1 MRNRKNLNSGDYD
14 DMKSK
19 DEYIV
24 EIRDLCSRNGSF
36 SLETLSVLT
45 SLFESLSGQP
55 PTVGRDRFRADHHQW
70 LDSLDAFEHKHQFLK
85 RTEDGQ
91 SYMLNPYALPLI
103 GVARAVSLLDIME
116 KIYQNLKQLY
126 LDYLHEPIEAVT
138 LIDNIDGYDI
148 NQKEDREG
156 LLEGLYYLRELHRA
170 FTGISSNFPYAVDSE
185 VSIAES
191 VLRNDSMGGIIME
204 YFKTHYAK
212 PISPSSPDL
221 SMLMGGDKT
230 KMQGLIVDPGFVHHR
245 KIQTV
250 LMEQGTQIIN
260 QHISQIS
267 PNTPEWQKNTVIDI
281 IYTRILI
288 DFCKVN
294 KIKPLEEVLLD
305 RCGHLF
311 CSIVKLEPNR
321 DIYDKQRVILEC
333 KPLEG
338 SDLNVELHVTTCR
351 LKSTLKSNLYQQGG
365 EFAVIAE
372 HYELDG
378 NRLIF
383 HPLLIGIPYIG
394 DVETRDLSWTRTY
407 NNFYNI
413 HVEYFEEFSK
423 VKETEMPENF
433 DEMKDI
439 KEKVFKAAL
448 GKILS
453 ESTPKDWGGETSDF
467 VTSHL
472 HINGTRV
479 RAAFLLKGPAS
490 FNPMKVKHLG
500 TNGDQ
505 IIRLAREPADVLV
518 VQHCH
523 DITSAV
529 VEMLKVFAT
538 QPSNPRHYCVI
549 DGRESLRLLK
559 AYNLKEWALNESKIQ

>member
-1 MRNRKNLNSGDYD
+1 
-14 DMKSK
+14 MKSK
-19 DEYIV
+19 DDYIV

-36 SLETLSVLT
+36 SSEARSVLT

-55 PTVGRDRFRADHHQW
+55 PTVERARFRADHHQW

-103 GVARAVSLLDIME
+103 DVARAVSLLDNME

-148 NQKEDREG
+148 NQKEDREE
-156 LLEGLYYLRELHRA
+156 LLEGLYYLKELHQA
-170 FTGISSNFPYAVDSE
+170 FSSIARNFPYAEDSE

-191 VLRNDSMGGIIME
+191 VLRIDSMGGIILD

-212 PISPSSPDL
+212 PVSPSSPDL
-221 SMLMGGDKT
+221 SMFSGGDET
-230 KMQGLIVDPGFVHHR
+230 KLTSADNGLIVDPGFVHHR

-250 LMEQGTQIIN
+250 LLEQGTRIIN
-260 QHISQIS
+260 QQISQIS

-281 IYTRILI
+281 IYTRVLI
-288 DFCKVN
+288 HFCKVN
-294 KIKPLEEVLLD
+294 TIKTLEQVLLD
-305 RCGHLF
+305 RCGLLF
-311 CSIVKLEPNR
+311 CSIVKLKPNR

-333 KPLEG
+333 KPLDD
-338 SDLNVELHVTTCR
+338 SDLNVELPVTASR
-351 LKSTLKSNLYQQGG
+351 LKSTLKSQLYRGG

-372 HYELDG
+372 HYKLDG

-383 HPLLIGIPYIG
+383 HPLLIGFPYIG
-394 DVETRDLSWTRTY
+394 DVETRDLSWTKTY

-413 HVEYFEEFSK
+413 HVEDFEEFSK

-433 DEMKDI
+433 EEMKDI

-472 HINGTRV
+472 HINGARV

-490 FNPMKVKHLG
+490 FSPMRVRHLG
-500 TNGDQ
+500 KNGDQ

-523 DITSAV
+523 DITSEI
-529 VEMLKVFAT
+529 VEMLKAVAT

-559 AYNLKEWALNESKIQ
+559 AYNLKDWALNESKIQSNSRGT

>member
-1 MRNRKNLNSGDYD
+1 M
-14 DMKSK
+14 
-19 DEYIV
+19 
-24 EIRDLCSRNGSF
+24 
-36 SLETLSVLT
+36 
-45 SLFESLSGQP
+45 
-55 PTVGRDRFRADHHQW
+55 
-70 LDSLDAFEHKHQFLK
+70 
-85 RTEDGQ
+85 
-91 SYMLNPYALPLI
+91 NPYALPLI
-103 GVARAVSLLDIME
+103 DVARAVSLLDIME

-126 LDYLHEPIEAVT
+126 LDNLHESIEAVA

-148 NQKEDREG
+148 NQKEDREE

-170 FTGISSNFPYAVDSE
+170 FTSISRNFPYAEDSK

-191 VLRNDSMGGIIME
+191 VLRNDSMGGIILD
-204 YFKTHYAK
+204 YFKTHYAN
-212 PISPSSPDL
+212 PIAPSSPDL
-221 SMLMGGDKT
+221 SMLLGGDKT
-230 KMQGLIVDPGFVHHR
+230 QMQGLIVDPGFVHHR

-260 QHISQIS
+260 QQVNQIS
-267 PNTPEWQKNTVIDI
+267 PNTPEWQKNAVIDV

-288 DFCKVN
+288 HFCQVN
-294 KIKPLEEVLLD
+294 TIKTLEEVLLD
-305 RCGHLF
+305 RCGLLF
-311 CSIVKLEPNR
+311 CSIVKLKPSK
-321 DIYDKQRVILEC
+321 DIYDQQRVILEC
-333 KPLEG
+333 KPLED

-351 LKSTLKSNLYQQGG
+351 LKSTLKSQLYQGG

-372 HYELDG
+372 HYRLDG

-383 HPLLIGIPYIG
+383 HPLLIGFPYIG
-394 DVETRDLSWTRTY
+394 DLETRDLSWTKTY
-407 NNFYNI
+407 NNFYKI
-413 HVEYFEEFSK
+413 HIEDFEEFSK

-472 HINGTRV
+472 HISGTRV
-479 RAAFLLKGPAS
+479 SAAFLLKGPAS
-490 FNPMKVKHLG
+490 FSPMKVRHLG

-538 QPSNPRHYCVI
+538 QPSNPRYYCVI

-559 AYNLKEWALNESKIQ
+559 AYNLKEWALHESKIQ